1 MVNISGAW
9 WTVVIFSCIQKRPNN
24 DYSLLC
30 FFKKK
35 KKKQTTKI
43 NVWRTFKKKI
53 AHNALQCKTALVLIK
68 PSTCFCIST
77 NSRIQPDGAYCHV
90 LFRSIV
96 SSQAAEARETY
107 CSGVDWRPTERFL
120 LPFFHLLRFSQL
132 DCLVLVRRRSWS
144 FRCIKPTG
152 AISRA
157 DVTWASVIICQ
168 DAWRCCWLQ
177 RDPF

>member
-1 MVNISGAW
+1 MRNIERKIYCFTFGLQMVNISGAW

-43 NVWRTFKKKI
+43 NVGRTFKKKI

-107 CSGVDWRPTERFL
+107 FSGVDWRPTERFL
-120 LPFFHLLRFSQL
+120 LPFFSSVTFFSARL
-132 DCLVLVRRRSWS
+132 SRASTEAVLV
-144 FRCIKPTG
+144 F
-152 AISRA
+152 
-157 DVTWASVIICQ
+157 SVH
-168 DAWRCCWLQ
+168 
-177 RDPF
+177 